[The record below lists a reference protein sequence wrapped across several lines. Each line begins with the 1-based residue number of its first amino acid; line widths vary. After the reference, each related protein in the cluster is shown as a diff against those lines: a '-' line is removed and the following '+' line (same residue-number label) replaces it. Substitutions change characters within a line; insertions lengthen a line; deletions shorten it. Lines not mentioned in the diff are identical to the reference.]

1 MAKDFTYVGQVSG
14 MTVSSQK
21 IIAGG
26 TVEAGDLLAADRAKA
41 VAADGTLSWYVLEG
55 GASGAEITV
64 LPVIPGMIFKGTAD
78 GDVATLGL
86 AVSLAGTTTQVIDA
100 DAGAGTA
107 FFRALDTVDVSAQA
121 DDSIRVLYVGHA

>member
-26 TVEAGDLLAADRAKA
+26 AVEAGDFLAADRAKA
-41 VAADGTLSWYVLEG
+41 VAADVLSWYALEDA
-55 GASGAEITV
+55 ASGAEVTV

-86 AVSLAGTTTQVIDA
+86 AVSLAGTTNQVIDA

-107 FFRALDTVDVSAQA
+107 YFRALDTVDVSEQA
-121 DDSIRVLYVGHA
+121 DDSIRVLYIGHA